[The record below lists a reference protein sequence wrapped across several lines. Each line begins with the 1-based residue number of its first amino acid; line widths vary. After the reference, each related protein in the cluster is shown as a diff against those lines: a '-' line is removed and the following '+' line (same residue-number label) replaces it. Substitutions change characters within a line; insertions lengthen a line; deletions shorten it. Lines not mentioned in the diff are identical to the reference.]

1 VASRVPVPSYVVP
14 TDRFPPRRHEFEQR
28 FVESRQ
34 TTGRRGLPV
43 GEFETRQISVPTRLP
58 TRCERLVVAPVPVN
72 GHGSNLVGVPGRCP
86 GSNDVEIRRVIC
98 STNAIESFFI
108 EEGPLDCAQLFHQT
122 SAKPTTENSSSPSST
137 RPDTRSLRG
146 AHRLQERLCTATV
159 HRPVEICEQQPGE
172 FQPRLVDDM
181 SPLGRRPIGT

>member
-58 TRCERLVVAPVPVN
+58 TRCERLLIAPVPVN
-72 GHGSNLVGVPGRCP
+72 DHGANLVGVPARCP
-86 GSNDVEIRRVIC
+86 AATSMAPEISLCRDEFGLSRCDVFADLLEDC
-98 STNAIESFFI
+98 DCGWAAESALG
-108 EEGPLDCAQLFHQT
+108 EAGGE
-122 SAKPTTENSSSPSST
+122 
-137 RPDTRSLRG
+137 LR
-146 AHRLQERLCTATV
+146 Q
-159 HRPVEICEQQPGE
+159 I
-172 FQPRLVDDM
+172 
-181 SPLGRRPIGT
+181 

>member
-1 VASRVPVPSYVVP
+1 MASRVPVPSYVVP

-58 TRCERLVVAPVPVN
+58 TRCERLVVAPAPVN

-122 SAKPTTENSSSPSST
+122 VGEANYREFLLAVRLVPIPVLCVERIVSRNGCAQIRCTDLSKSANSSLASSS
-137 RPDTRSLRG
+137 RDS
-146 AHRLQERLCTATV
+146 
-159 HRPVEICEQQPGE
+159 
-172 FQPRLVDDM
+172 
-181 SPLGRRPIGT
+181 

>member
-1 VASRVPVPSYVVP
+1 MASRVPVPSYVVP

-72 GHGSNLVGVPGRCP
+72 GHGSNLVGVPARCP

-108 EEGPLDCAQLFHQT
+108 EEGPLDYAQLFYQT
-122 SAKPTTENSSSPSST
+122 VGEANYREFLLAQFDSSRYPFFAWSA
-137 RPDTRSLRG
+137 SLAG
-146 AHRLQERLCTATV
+146 TAV
-159 HRPVEICEQQPGE
+159 HRHGAPTCRNLRTAAWRVPAAT
-172 FQPRLVDDM
+172 
-181 SPLGRRPIGT
+181 RR